1 MRRKIVNWMRK
12 QLKQAK
18 AKGIVMGLS
27 GGVDSAVV
35 AYLVKE
41 AVGKKKANLEKEGKA
56 IPPEPD
62 FSFFVTT
69 LSLQASIDLGEV
81 PNPVTNKKEENLI
94 QAKFLI
100 DTLGMLK
107 EKTKGNLTP
116 EEANFLEN
124 VLYELRMQY
133 ISKTKGGNK

>member
-1 MRRKIVNWMRK
+1 MMDELNKNIDESW
-12 QLKQAK
+12 
-18 AKGIVMGLS
+18 
-27 GGVDSAVV
+27 
-35 AYLVKE
+35 KE
-41 AVGKKKANLEKEGKA
+41 AIGKEKANLEKEGKP

-81 PNPVTNKKEENLI
+81 PNPLTNKKEENLV

-116 EEANFLEN
+116 EEANFMEN

-133 ISKTKGGNK
+133 ISKTQNTQP

>member
-1 MRRKIVNWMRK
+1 MEEQNKDIDESW
-12 QLKQAK
+12 
-18 AKGIVMGLS
+18 
-27 GGVDSAVV
+27 
-35 AYLVKE
+35 KE
-41 AVGKKKANLEKEGKA
+41 TIGKEKANLEKEGKP

-69 LSLQASIDLGEV
+69 LSLQASIDLGQI
-81 PNPVTNKKEENLI
+81 PNPATNKKEENLV

-116 EEANFLEN
+116 EEANFMEN

-133 ISKTKGGNK
+133 IAKTQVK